1 MTPAQRLARLPG
13 CWRPG
18 MRDDSH
24 PRSRVVDVWP
34 NGYPRRWVNE
44 GEDGDRY
51 TLGGNEARECW
62 ADCAPD
68 LTDPATRGCLAEW
81 AREVYGDPNLHA
93 TPTIGRTGW
102 RIACGRGTTVTG
114 RNGIYVEAADT
125 EGDAW
130 AAAILAKL
138 ENP

>member
-1 MTPAQRLARLPG
+1 MIHAQRLARLPG

-62 ADCAPD
+62 ADCVPD

-93 TPTIGRTGW
+93 APTGARWQIRTGGW
-102 RIACGRGTTVTG
+102 RHRPPVA
-114 RNGIYVEAADT
+114 ESMT

-138 ENP
+138 EAP